1 MLRVLL
7 SDVVFS
13 PEVLG
18 VLEAFVDSKG
28 RAIKIAQLPPD
39 ADLGSALSYRS
50 ASGAALSECLLVVR
64 DAERARAAAQ
74 VVQTLLFDDEAEL
87 PLLVAARLGASANL
101 APALGFYLQVHQ
113 RIESSAIV
121 SASAER
127 VDFRGM
133 AWRVVTGE
141 ELLDLSGV
149 LVPFSV
155 VGFVTL
161 RADGGVVTVTVS
173 EPTSDEVSEAR
184 NFVASLVH
192 HGQVSTH
199 IPGQNARGT
208 HEIVTDALGQR
219 RLVRARSG
227 AR

>member
-1 MLRVLL
+1 MLL
-7 SDVVFS
+7 SDGGFS
-13 PEVLG
+13 PEVLE

-28 RAIKIAQLPPD
+28 KAIELAQLQPD
-39 ADLGSALSYRS
+39 ADLGSALSYQS
-50 ASGAALSECLLVVR
+50 ASGAALRECLLVVR
-64 DAERARAAAQ
+64 DAERARVAAQ
-74 VVQTLLFDDEAEL
+74 LVTVLLFDDEAEL
-87 PLLVAARLGASANL
+87 PLLVAARLAASANL
-101 APALGFYLQVHQ
+101 EPALGFYLQLRQ
-113 RIESSAIV
+113 GIESSV
-121 SASAER
+121 VVKASAER

-133 AWRVVTGE
+133 AWRVVTGD

-149 LVPFSV
+149 LVRFSV

-173 EPTSDEVSEAR
+173 EPTVDEVSEAR

-192 HGQVSTH
+192 HGQVFTH
-199 IPGQNARGT
+199 IPGQRARGT
-208 HEIVTDALGQR
+208 HEIVTDAHGQR